1 MQVHPARSLAKSKS
15 LRQRLE
21 DSMLGRPDQPRQ
33 QVKADLASAGKLDSF
48 SRQEILGAIDFASQR
63 WQANPAG
70 PERQAA
76 LANLAADK
84 KRFEGS
90 SAQAIGGLAQELASG
105 AFGRDDQLK
114 WMVRGG
120 LAVGL
125 AGFMGAMAG
134 YGAAPLVIGL
144 AGVATSAASEL
155 ARQSQPQMESL
166 GRLPVYAGLVVEQ
179 REMAARK
186 QEQAEEVE
194 RLVNSLAHPSAANLE
209 MSDEGV
215 WIGNTYIP
223 SLDS

>member
-1 MQVHPARSLAKSKS
+1 MQVRAARSLAKSKS

-33 QVKADLASAGKLDSF
+33 QVKADLASAHRLDSY
-48 SRQEILGAIDFASQR
+48 SRQDILGAIEFARER

-70 PERQAA
+70 PERDTA
-76 LANLAADK
+76 LTNLAVDK
-84 KRFEGS
+84 QRFQDS
-90 SAQAIGGLAQELASG
+90 SAPAIGGLAQELAAG
-105 AFGRDDQLK
+105 ALRRDDQLK
-114 WMVRGG
+114 WLVRGG

-125 AGFMGAMAG
+125 GGFMGAMAG
-134 YGAAPLVIGL
+134 YGPLPLVVGL

-179 REMAARK
+179 RDLAARK
-186 QEQAEEVE
+186 QEQADEVE
-194 RLVNSLAHPSAANLE
+194 RLVKSLAQPAAANLE
-209 MSDEGV
+209 LSDEGV

-223 SLDS
+223 SLES

>member
-1 MQVHPARSLAKSKS
+1 MQVRAARSLAKSKS

-33 QVKADLASAGKLDSF
+33 QVKADLASANRLDSY
-48 SRQEILGAIDFASQR
+48 SRQDILGAIDFASQR
-63 WQANPAG
+63 WQANATG
-70 PERQAA
+70 PDRDCA
-76 LANLAADK
+76 LANLAVDK
-84 KRFEGS
+84 NRFENSG
-90 SAQAIGGLAQELASG
+90 AQSIGGLAQELAVG
-105 AFGRDDQLK
+105 ALRRDDQLK

-125 AGFMGAMAG
+125 GGFMGAMAG
-134 YGAAPLVIGL
+134 YGALPLVVGL
-144 AGVATSAASEL
+144 AGVAASAASEL

-179 REMAARK
+179 RELAARK

-194 RLVNSLAHPSAANLE
+194 RLVKSLAQPSVANLE
-209 MSDEGV
+209 LSDEGV

-223 SLDS
+223 SLDP